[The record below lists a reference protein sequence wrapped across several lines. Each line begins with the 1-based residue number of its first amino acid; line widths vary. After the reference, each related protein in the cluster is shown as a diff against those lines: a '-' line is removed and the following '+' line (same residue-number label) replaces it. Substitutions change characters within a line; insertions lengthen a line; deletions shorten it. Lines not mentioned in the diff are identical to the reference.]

1 MRPLIILAALS
12 VGACAVSPQVAAVSE
27 AGLVIARKASDDALE
42 TYERGICEWATAGA
56 LTRRYGQRPRQA
68 QGRALLCAPDTFDP
82 VVTR

>member
-1 MRPLIILAALS
+1 MRLLIILAALS

-27 AGLVIARKASDDALE
+27 TAKTIAEKSADDFLAAS
-42 TYERGICEWATAGA
+42 EWGVCNAATGGA

-82 VVTR
+82 VVR